1 MDCHGSVVFRREASQ
16 FRQIAAIFEKPLSR
30 HNPESIASDAP
41 AMLIGKKTAAI
52 LVAREEPFQRRHD
65 RAKPG
70 QGPFCADVKGSKLSA
85 RKVKIHAGDSRFFAT
100 NTDERDQ

>member
-1 MDCHGSVVFRREASQ
+1 MTPS
-16 FRQIAAIFEKPLSR
+16 
-30 HNPESIASDAP
+30 

-65 RAKPG
+65 RAKPD

-85 RKVKIHAGDSRFFAT
+85 RKVKIHEGDSRFFAN

>member
-1 MDCHGSVVFRREASQ
+1 MTPS
-16 FRQIAAIFEKPLSR
+16 
-30 HNPESIASDAP
+30 

-65 RAKPG
+65 RAKPS

-85 RKVKIHAGDSRFFAT
+85 RKVRKVKIHEGDSRFFAT

>member
-1 MDCHGSVVFRREASQ
+1 VFRREASQ

-41 AMLIGKKTAAI
+41 AMLIGKKAAAI
-52 LVAREEPFQRRHD
+52 PVARKEPIRCHRD

-70 QGPFCADVKGSKLSA
+70 QGPFCADV
-85 RKVKIHAGDSRFFAT
+85 
-100 NTDERDQ
+100 

>member
-1 MDCHGSVVFRREASQ
+1 MTPS
-16 FRQIAAIFEKPLSR
+16 
-30 HNPESIASDAP
+30 

-52 LVAREEPFQRRHD
+52 LVVREEPFQRRHD